1 MLPRQLSTLAAAVR
15 LSGHTRRY
23 STSRV
28 VSNPWTRR
36 TKVMAYIEVVLLTIV
51 ATLIT
56 AVVIAFYEPKGDR
69 Q

>member
-1 MLPRQLSTLAAAVR
+1 
-15 LSGHTRRY
+15 
-23 STSRV
+23 
-28 VSNPWTRR
+28 
-36 TKVMAYIEVVLLTIV
+36 MAYIEVVLLTIV